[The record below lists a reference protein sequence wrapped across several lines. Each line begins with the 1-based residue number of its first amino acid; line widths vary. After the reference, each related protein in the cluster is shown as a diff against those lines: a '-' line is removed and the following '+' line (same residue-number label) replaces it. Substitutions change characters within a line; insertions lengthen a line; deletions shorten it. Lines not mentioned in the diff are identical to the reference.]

1 MISTESSLFCDR
13 FSSYRYVKTAG
24 NYPFKTA
31 FVVNALLNVPFCFN
45 AILTKAPGILSIWQ
59 SHTLRKAPTNLLL
72 IGLALSDLGVGLIV
86 QPFFI
91 AFLLSFAETGA
102 GTFTCLTSVAVSVF
116 GSVLTSV
123 SFGTVVS
130 VSIER
135 YIALRLH
142 LRYEDVVKVKR
153 AWNFLIT
160 LWLIGGTLPFIWV
173 WLTPKYRSHFFSTGI
188 LLYLVISS
196 VAYIKIYRII
206 RYHRR
211 QIIST
216 EMNARNH
223 EKMTQRKRNTF
234 NMLVVHCVLVLCYLP
249 YSICLLVVKSYDYTN
264 CSWIGINFALTVVN
278 INSSVNPFIYCYR
291 MRQIRRAMIM
301 TLYKILLQVSK
312 RWKASGIFCLAW
324 VSNHN

>member
-1 MISTESSLFCDR
+1 MFHSVSTLFLPKFLLSCQYGHTTHFAR
-13 FSSYRYVKTAG
+13 HQQTCCWLGLNYRT
-24 NYPFKTA
+24 
-31 FVVNALLNVPFCFN
+31 
-45 AILTKAPGILSIWQ
+45 
-59 SHTLRKAPTNLLL
+59 
-72 IGLALSDLGVGLIV
+72 DLGVGLIV

-91 AFLLSFAETGA
+91 AFLLSFAETGT
-102 GTFTCLTSVAVSVF
+102 GTFTCLTSVAVSVN

-135 YIALRLH
+135 YIALCLH
-142 LRYEDVVKVKR
+142 LRYEDVVTLKR
-153 AWNFLIT
+153 ARNFLIT
-160 LWLIGGTLPFIWV
+160 LWLIGGTLPFVWV

-188 LLYLVISS
+188 LLCLLISS

-216 EMNARNH
+216 EMNARKH
-223 EKMTQRKRNTF
+223 EKMAQRKRNTF
-234 NMLVVHCVLVLCYLP
+234 KMFVVHCVLVLCYLP

-291 MRQIRRAMIM
+291 MRQIRRAMIT
-301 TLYKILLQVSK
+301 TLYKIPLQISK
-312 RWKASGIFCLAW
+312 RWKASGIFCLYLGF
-324 VSNHN
+324 

>member
-1 MISTESSLFCDR
+1 MAIPYTSQGTNKL
-13 FSSYRYVKTAG
+13 
-24 NYPFKTA
+24 
-31 FVVNALLNVPFCFN
+31 VVDWAC
-45 AILTKAPGILSIWQ
+45 II
-59 SHTLRKAPTNLLL
+59 
-72 IGLALSDLGVGLIV
+72 GVGLIV

-116 GSVLTSV
+116 GSVLTSA

-130 VSIER
+130 VSIEL
-135 YIALRLH
+135 YIALCLH
-142 LRYEDVVKVKR
+142 LRYEDVVTVKR
-153 AWNFLIT
+153 ARNFLIT

-173 WLTPKYRSHFFSTGI
+173 WLTPKYRSHFFFTRI
-188 LLYLVISS
+188 LLCLLISS

-223 EKMTQRKRNTF
+223 EKMTQRKRDTF

-312 RWKASGIFCLAW
+312 R
-324 VSNHN
+324 

>member
-1 MISTESSLFCDR
+1 MFHSVSTLSLPKFLLSCQYGHTTHFAR
-13 FSSYRYVKTAG
+13 HQQTCCWLGLNYRT
-24 NYPFKTA
+24 
-31 FVVNALLNVPFCFN
+31 
-45 AILTKAPGILSIWQ
+45 
-59 SHTLRKAPTNLLL
+59 
-72 IGLALSDLGVGLIV
+72 DLGVGLIV

-91 AFLLSFAETGA
+91 AFLPSFAETGT
-102 GTFTCLTSVAVSVF
+102 GTFTCLTSVAVSVN

-153 AWNFLIT
+153 ARNFLIT

-173 WLTPKYRSHFFSTGI
+173 WLTPKYRSHFFSTRI
-188 LLYLVISS
+188 LLCLVISS

-301 TLYKILLQVSK
+301 TLYKILLPVSK
-312 RWKASGIFCLAW
+312 RWKASGIFCLYFGF
-324 VSNHN
+324 

>member
-1 MISTESSLFCDR
+1 MFHSVSTLFLPKFLLSCQYGDTTHFAR
-13 FSSYRYVKTAG
+13 HQQTCCWLGLNYRT
-24 NYPFKTA
+24 
-31 FVVNALLNVPFCFN
+31 
-45 AILTKAPGILSIWQ
+45 
-59 SHTLRKAPTNLLL
+59 
-72 IGLALSDLGVGLIV
+72 DLGVGLIV

-142 LRYEDVVKVKR
+142 LRYEDVVTVKR
-153 AWNFLIT
+153 ARNFLIT

-188 LLYLVISS
+188 LLCLVISS

-216 EMNARNH
+216 EMNARKH
-223 EKMTQRKRNTF
+223 EKMAQRKRNTF
-234 NMLVVHCVLVLCYLP
+234 KMFVVHCVLVLCYLP
-249 YSICLLVVKSYDYTN
+249 YSICLLVVKSYGYTN
-264 CSWIGINFALTVVN
+264 CSRIGINFALTVVN

-312 RWKASGIFCLAW
+312 RWKASGIFCLYLGF
-324 VSNHN
+324 

>member
-1 MISTESSLFCDR
+1 MFHSVSTLFLPKFLLSCQYGHTTHFAR
-13 FSSYRYVKTAG
+13 HQQTCCWLGLNYRT
-24 NYPFKTA
+24 
-31 FVVNALLNVPFCFN
+31 
-45 AILTKAPGILSIWQ
+45 
-59 SHTLRKAPTNLLL
+59 
-72 IGLALSDLGVGLIV
+72 DLGVGLIV

-130 VSIER
+130 VSIEL
-135 YIALRLH
+135 YIALCLH
-142 LRYEDVVKVKR
+142 LRYEDVVTVKR
-153 AWNFLIT
+153 ARNFLIT
-160 LWLIGGTLPFIWV
+160 LWLIGGTLPFICV
-173 WLTPKYRSHFFSTGI
+173 WLTPKYRSHFFSTRI
-188 LLYLVISS
+188 LLCLVISS

-216 EMNARNH
+216 EMNARKH
-223 EKMTQRKRNTF
+223 EKMAQRKRNTF
-234 NMLVVHCVLVLCYLP
+234 NMFVVHCVLVLCYLP

-312 RWKASGIFCLAW
+312 RWKASGIFCLYLGF
-324 VSNHN
+324 

>member
-13 FSSYRYVKTAG
+13 FSSYRYLRTVG

-31 FVVNALLNVPFCFN
+31 FVVNAVLNVPFCVN
-45 AILTKAPGILSIWQ
+45 TILTNVLVILSIWR
-59 SHTLRKAPTNLLL
+59 SHTLRKAPANMLL

-91 AFLLSFAETGA
+91 AFLLSFAETGT

-135 YIALRLH
+135 YIALCLH
-142 LRYEDVVKVKR
+142 LRYEDVVTVKR
-153 AWNFLIT
+153 ARNFLIM
-160 LWLIGGTLPFIWV
+160 LWLIGGTLPFVWV
-173 WLTPKYRSHFFSTGI
+173 WLTPKYRSHLSATGI
-188 LLYLVISS
+188 LLCLLISS

-211 QIIST
+211 QIISI
-216 EMNARNH
+216 EMNATNH
-223 EKMTQRKRNTF
+223 EKMAQRKRNTF
-234 NMLVVHCVLVLCYLP
+234 NMFIVHCVLFFCYLP
-249 YSICLLVVKSYDYTN
+249 YSICLFVVKSYGYTN
-264 CSWIGINFALTVVN
+264 CSWIAINLALTVVN
-278 INSSVNPFIYCYR
+278 INSSVNPYIYCYR

-301 TLYKILLQVSK
+301 TLYKILLRVSK
-312 RWKASGIFCLAW
+312 R
-324 VSNHN
+324 

>member
-1 MISTESSLFCDR
+1 MFHSVSTLFLPKFLLSCQYGHTTHFAR
-13 FSSYRYVKTAG
+13 HQQTCCWLGLNYRT
-24 NYPFKTA
+24 
-31 FVVNALLNVPFCFN
+31 
-45 AILTKAPGILSIWQ
+45 
-59 SHTLRKAPTNLLL
+59 
-72 IGLALSDLGVGLIV
+72 DLGVGLIV

-91 AFLLSFAETGA
+91 AFLLSFAETGT
-102 GTFTCLTSVAVSVF
+102 GTFTCLTSVAVSVN

-130 VSIER
+130 VSIEL
-135 YIALRLH
+135 YIALCLH
-142 LRYEDVVKVKR
+142 LRYEDVVTEKR
-153 AWNFLIT
+153 ARNFLIT
-160 LWLIGGTLPFIWV
+160 LWLIGGTLPFTCV

-188 LLYLVISS
+188 LLCLVISS

-216 EMNARNH
+216 EMNARKH
-223 EKMTQRKRNTF
+223 EKMAQRKRNTF
-234 NMLVVHCVLVLCYLP
+234 KMFVVHCVLVLCYLP
-249 YSICLLVVKSYDYTN
+249 YSICLLVVKSYGYTN
-264 CSWIGINFALTVVN
+264 CSRIAINFALTVVN

-291 MRQIRRAMIM
+291 MRQIRRAMIT
-301 TLYKILLQVSK
+301 TLYKIPLQISK

>member
-1 MISTESSLFCDR
+1 MFHSVSTLFLPKFLLSCQYGHTTHFAR
-13 FSSYRYVKTAG
+13 HQQTCCWLGLNYRT
-24 NYPFKTA
+24 
-31 FVVNALLNVPFCFN
+31 
-45 AILTKAPGILSIWQ
+45 
-59 SHTLRKAPTNLLL
+59 
-72 IGLALSDLGVGLIV
+72 DLGVGLIV

-153 AWNFLIT
+153 ARNFLIT

-173 WLTPKYRSHFFSTGI
+173 WLTPKYRSHFFSTRI
-188 LLYLVISS
+188 LLCLVISS

-312 RWKASGIFCLAW
+312 RWKASGIFCLYLGF
-324 VSNHN
+324 

>member
-1 MISTESSLFCDR
+1 MAITHTSQGTSKRVVDWACIIGFGSRINRSAVL
-13 FSSYRYVKTAG
+13 YRM
-24 NYPFKTA
+24 F
-31 FVVNALLNVPFCFN
+31 ALLRWNWSRYF
-45 AILTKAPGILSIWQ
+45 
-59 SHTLRKAPTNLLL
+59 H
-72 IGLALSDLGVGLIV
+72 
-86 QPFFI
+86 
-91 AFLLSFAETGA
+91 
-102 GTFTCLTSVAVSVF
+102 CLTSVAVSVF
-116 GSVLTSV
+116 GSVLISV

-130 VSIER
+130 VRIER
-135 YIALRLH
+135 YIALCLH
-142 LRYEDVVKVKR
+142 LGYGDVVKVKR
-153 AWNFLIT
+153 ARNFLIT

-173 WLTPKYRSHFFSTGI
+173 WLTPKYRSHFFSTRI
-188 LLYLVISS
+188 LLCLVISS

-312 RWKASGIFCLAW
+312 RWKASDIFCLAW

>member
-1 MISTESSLFCDR
+1 M
-13 FSSYRYVKTAG
+13 
-24 NYPFKTA
+24 
-31 FVVNALLNVPFCFN
+31 
-45 AILTKAPGILSIWQ
+45 
-59 SHTLRKAPTNLLL
+59 
-72 IGLALSDLGVGLIV
+72 GVGLIV

-153 AWNFLIT
+153 ARNFLIT

-173 WLTPKYRSHFFSTGI
+173 WLTPKYRSHFFSTRI
-188 LLYLVISS
+188 LLCLVISS

-223 EKMTQRKRNTF
+223 EKMTQRKRDTF

-249 YSICLLVVKSYDYTN
+249 YSICLLVVKSYGYTN
-264 CSWIGINFALTVVN
+264 CSWIAINFALTVVN

-301 TLYKILLQVSK
+301 ILYKILLPVLTLTKCTFMHLFQ
-312 RWKASGIFCLAW
+312 LE
-324 VSNHN
+324 

>member
-1 MISTESSLFCDR
+1 MISTESSLLCDR

-24 NYPFKTA
+24 NYSFKTA

-91 AFLLSFAETGA
+91 AFLLSFAGA

-153 AWNFLIT
+153 ARNFLIT

-188 LLYLVISS
+188 LLCLVISS

-216 EMNARNH
+216 EMNARKH
-223 EKMTQRKRNTF
+223 KKMAQRKRNTF
-234 NMLVVHCVLVLCYLP
+234 NMFVVHCVLVLCYLP

-312 RWKASGIFCLAW
+312 R
-324 VSNHN
+324 

>member
-1 MISTESSLFCDR
+1 MFHSVSTLFLPKFLLSCQYGHTTHFAR
-13 FSSYRYVKTAG
+13 HQQTCCWLGLNYRT
-24 NYPFKTA
+24 
-31 FVVNALLNVPFCFN
+31 
-45 AILTKAPGILSIWQ
+45 
-59 SHTLRKAPTNLLL
+59 
-72 IGLALSDLGVGLIV
+72 DLGVGLIV

-102 GTFTCLTSVAVSVF
+102 LTFTCLTSVAVSVF
-116 GSVLTSV
+116 GSVLTSA

-135 YIALRLH
+135 YIALCLH
-142 LRYEDVVKVKR
+142 LRYEDVVTVKR
-153 AWNFLIT
+153 ARNFLIT
-160 LWLIGGTLPFIWV
+160 LWLIGGTLPFVWV
-173 WLTPKYRSHFFSTGI
+173 WLTPKYRSHFFTTGI
-188 LLYLVISS
+188 LLCLLISS

-223 EKMTQRKRNTF
+223 EKMAQRKRNTF
-234 NMLVVHCVLVLCYLP
+234 KMFVVHCVLVLCYLP
-249 YSICLLVVKSYDYTN
+249 YSICLLVVKSYGYTN
-264 CSWIGINFALTVVN
+264 CSRIAINFALTVVN

-291 MRQIRRAMIM
+291 MRQIRRAMIK

-312 RWKASGIFCLAW
+312 RWKASGIFCLYLGF
-324 VSNHN
+324 

>member
-1 MISTESSLFCDR
+1 M
-13 FSSYRYVKTAG
+13 
-24 NYPFKTA
+24 
-31 FVVNALLNVPFCFN
+31 
-45 AILTKAPGILSIWQ
+45 
-59 SHTLRKAPTNLLL
+59 
-72 IGLALSDLGVGLIV
+72 GVGLIV

-153 AWNFLIT
+153 ARNFLIT

-173 WLTPKYRSHFFSTGI
+173 WLTPKYRSHFFSTRI
-188 LLYLVISS
+188 LLCLVISS

-249 YSICLLVVKSYDYTN
+249 YSICLLVVKSYGYTN
-264 CSWIGINFALTVVN
+264 CSWIAINFALTVVN

-301 TLYKILLQVSK
+301 TLYKILLPVSK
-312 RWKASGIFCLAW
+312 RGKASGIFCLYFGF
-324 VSNHN
+324 